1 MKVFLVSIGDELRAS
16 SRFRVYNTL
25 RHKDWQFDSYHYPV
39 LVSGNPGLTGKIIRQ
54 FRYVC
59 SYFLCLL
66 SSYDTLVLQEVVY
79 PKHAIAFL
87 LSIRDIKLI
96 FDFSDPLDQHFSSS
110 KSIISNI
117 LLKGFEFQ
125 VRNADYVS
133 VENSLYKDLYN
144 EANVVVNRG
153 PVRVIEQA
161 SNEKTIRCG
170 DDIIRIAWT
179 GSEGTIQYI
188 EEYIPILDDIAA
200 SLNIELNLIGTV
212 RDFEVKNLKINTYKW
227 NLAIEQEILSN
238 CKYGLFA
245 LPREE
250 SLSYRGGGKL
260 FVYINHGLEILTNDF
275 GIASQLSEDG
285 VKLNFI
291 TFDTTSIKSVFTET
305 SGDSVNH
312 NFQVLRKLYSQE
324 AYIKSLSR
332 CVLN

>member
-1 MKVFLVSIGDELRAS
+1 MLLR
-16 SRFRVYNTL
+16 
-25 RHKDWQFDSYHYPV
+25 
-39 LVSGNPGLTGKIIRQ
+39 
-54 FRYVC
+54 
-59 SYFLCLL
+59 
-66 SSYDTLVLQEVVY
+66 SYDTLVLQEVVY
-79 PKHAIAFL
+79 PKYAIAL
-87 LSIRDIKLI
+87 LLTLRDIKLI
-96 FDFSDPLDQHFSSS
+96 FDFSDPLDQHLSTS

-117 LLKGFEFQ
+117 LLNGFEFQ
-125 VRNADYVS
+125 IHNADYVS
-133 VENSLYKDLYN
+133 VENSLYQDLYT
-144 EANVVVNRG
+144 EANVIVNRG
-153 PVRVIEQA
+153 PVRVIERA
-161 SNEKTIRCG
+161 CNEERVRST
-170 DDIIRIAWT
+170 DDILRIAWT
-179 GSEGTIQYI
+179 GSEGTIQFI
-188 EEYIPILDDIAA
+188 EEYIPILDDLAA

-212 RDFEVKNLKINTYKW
+212 RKFEVKNLKINTYKW
-227 NLAIEQEILSN
+227 NLAIEKEVLSN

-291 TFDTTSIKSVFTET
+291 TFDATSIKNVFTVT
-305 SGDSVNH
+305 SRDSVNH